1 VKRKLI
7 ICAAV
12 ILFLLAVF
20 ATEAEWDGD
29 ITESAAAPLADSAGV
44 TESHILPWRVEGDLL
59 LFVFL
64 AGGSIAGFAAG
75 YYWRTLFSGS
85 KPEETSA
92 AASGRGN
99 STSTQR
105 NVSR

>member
-1 VKRKLI
+1 MKRKLI

-12 ILFLLAVF
+12 ILFLLAVL

-44 TESHILPWRVEGDLL
+44 AESHILPWRIEGDLL

-75 YYWRTLFSGS
+75 YYWRTLFAGV
-85 KPEETSA
+85 KPVEPSA
-92 AASGRGN
+92 APPKRDDTTAGQGSAPR
-99 STSTQR
+99 
-105 NVSR
+105 